1 MAATV
6 TLDSDLLDEV
16 MAETRETTK
25 ASAVRK
31 ALEEFLRDRR
41 LRELRSLLGTLDM
54 QFTNE
59 ELEAMEDEPCSSS

>member
-1 MAATV
+1 MATTV

-16 MAETRETTK
+16 MEETQEKTK

-41 LRELRSLLGTLDM
+41 LRELRSMLGTLDM

-59 ELEAMEDEPCSSS
+59 EIEAMEDEPWQSS

>member
-1 MAATV
+1 MATTV

-16 MAETRETTK
+16 MEETREKTK

-31 ALEEFLRDRR
+31 ALEEFLRERR
-41 LRELRSLLGTLDM
+41 LRELRSMLGTLDM

-59 ELEAMEDEPCSSS
+59 EIEAMEDEPCSFS